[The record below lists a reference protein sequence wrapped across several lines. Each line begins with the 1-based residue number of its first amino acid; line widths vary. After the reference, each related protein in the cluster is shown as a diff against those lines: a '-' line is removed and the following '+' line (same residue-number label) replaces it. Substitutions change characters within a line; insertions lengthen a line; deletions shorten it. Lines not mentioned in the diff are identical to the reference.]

1 MARLIM
7 VEALN
12 LALKQEMKKDSAVMV
27 MGEDVGVDGGVFRV
41 TDGLYGLYGGSRAT
55 DTPLSESGIV
65 GTAIGL
71 AIAGFKPV
79 CEIQFDGFV
88 PPAFDQLISHASR
101 MRWRSRGRFTCPL
114 VVRAPFTGGVRALE
128 HHSEST
134 EAIYAHIPGLKVV
147 MPATPFDAKGL
158 LISAIRDPDPV
169 LFCEPKR
176 VYRAFREEVPD
187 EEYTVPIGV
196 AKMVTEGSDVTVVT
210 WGSMRWITEK
220 ALAEIAIKGLPESG
234 SLGAKKPSV
243 ELIDLRTI
251 SPWDSDMVISSVKKT
266 GRCLIVH
273 EAPRTCGFG
282 AEISA
287 TIMEKALYS
296 LKAPVERVTGFDTPV
311 PYLQTEHYYFPDE
324 KRIAHGLK
332 QVMRG

>member
-1 MARLIM
+1 MAQLIM

-12 LALKQEMKKDSAVMV
+12 LALKQEMKRDPTVMC

-41 TDGLYGLYGGSRAT
+41 TDGLIKEFGETRVV
-55 DTPLSESGIV
+55 DTPLAESGIV

-71 AIAGFKPV
+71 AIAGMRPV
-79 CEIQFDGFV
+79 CEIQFDGFI

-147 MPATPFDAKGL
+147 FPATPYDAKGL
-158 LISAIRDPDPV
+158 MVSAIRDPDPV

-176 VYRAFREEVPD
+176 LYRAVREEVPD

-196 AKMVTEGSDVTVVT
+196 AKMVTEGTDLTLVT
-210 WGSMRWITEK
+210 WGAMRWVCEK
-220 ALAEIAIKGLPESG
+220 TLLQLRNSPDT
-234 SLGAKKPSV
+234 AKISI
-243 ELIDLRTI
+243 ELIDLRTV
-251 SPWDSDMVISSVKKT
+251 SPWDADMVISSVKKT
-266 GRCLIVH
+266 GRCVIVH
-273 EAPRTCGFG
+273 EAPKSGGWG
-282 AEISA
+282 ATISA
-287 TIMEKALYS
+287 EIMEKALFN
-296 LKAPVERVTGFDTPV
+296 LKAPVSRVTGFDTPI
-311 PYLQTEHYYFPDE
+311 PFLKSEHYYLPDE
-324 KRIAHGLK
+324 KRIIDAIVE
-332 QVMRG
+332 VMKG

>member
-12 LALKQEMKKDSAVMV
+12 QALKQEMGTDPTVMV
-27 MGEDVGVDGGVFRV
+27 MGEDVGVDGGVFRIS
-41 TDGLYGLYGGSRAT
+41 DGLIKMYGENRVV
-55 DTPLSESGIV
+55 DTPLAESGIV

-71 AIAGFKPV
+71 AIAGMKPV
-79 CEIQFDGFV
+79 CEIQFDGFI

-101 MRWRSRGRFTCPL
+101 MRWRSRGRFTCPI
-114 VVRAPFTGGVRALE
+114 VVRAPFVGGVHALE

-147 MPATPFDAKGL
+147 MPATPYDAKGL

-176 VYRAFREEVPD
+176 VYRAFREEVP
-187 EEYTVPIGV
+187 EESYAIPLGV
-196 AKMVTEGSDVTVVT
+196 AKMVTEGSDVTLVT
-210 WGSMRWITEK
+210 WGAMRWVCEQTIANMQKSNEK
-220 ALAEIAIKGLPESG
+220 I
-234 SLGAKKPSV
+234 SV

-266 GRCLIVH
+266 GRCVIVH
-273 EAPRTCGFG
+273 EAPHTGGFG
-282 AEISA
+282 GEISA
-287 TIMEKALYS
+287 TIMEKALYN
-296 LKAPVERVTGFDTPV
+296 LKAPVMRVTGFDVPP
-311 PYLQTEHYYFPDE
+311 PYLKTEHYYLPDD
-324 KRIAHGLK
+324 KRIIDALK
-332 QVMRG
+332 KIIAV